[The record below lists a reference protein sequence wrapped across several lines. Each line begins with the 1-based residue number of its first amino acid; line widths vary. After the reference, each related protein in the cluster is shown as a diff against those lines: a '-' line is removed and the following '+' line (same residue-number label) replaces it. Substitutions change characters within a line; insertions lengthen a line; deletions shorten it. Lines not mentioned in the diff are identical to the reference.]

1 MLLLLLLLP
10 LAIALPQLVTQR
22 APLPTLRL
30 QARSG
35 LCIGPASRDDG
46 APLVALPCSDERADT
61 ALRPRA
67 NGYGIGFRWTRSVI
81 AAEEGTPAAGST
93 PRFWTPGDDGPLGMN
108 WIRAERSRGGVKIAY
123 ADMCLSVG
131 GVGEPVLWMPCA
143 GDQEGSRNQTF
154 VFDGF
159 IGP

>member
-1 MLLLLLLLP
+1 MLPLLLLP
-10 LAIALPQLVTQR
+10 LALALPQLVTQR
-22 APLPTLRL
+22 APLPTRRL
-30 QARSG
+30 QALSG

-67 NGYGIGFRWTRSVI
+67 DGYGISFGWTRSVI

-108 WIRAERSRGGVKIAY
+108 WIRAERSPGGVKIAY

-131 GVGEPVLWMPCA
+131 GVGEPVVWMPCT
-143 GDQEGSRNQTF
+143 GDEEGSLSQTF
-154 VFDGF
+154 VVDVS